1 MSVSCALTAR
11 CGLKSI
17 RMSSISIAD
26 ECARRSTPRP
36 HDSTPR
42 WTRTSNFQGWA
53 DKFRDQWPIFKAA
66 EIRRKR
72 VRQVSPDRRKCS
84 EHYRAV
90 GINRAPPC
98 YYERHVDAN
107 ELCALEWPHT
117 LEAV

>member
-1 MSVSCALTAR
+1 VRSDGSVRTEVFKALLR
-11 CGLKSI
+11 
-17 RMSSISIAD
+17 D
-26 ECARRSTPRP
+26 
-36 HDSTPR
+36 D
-42 WTRTSNFQGWA
+42 SNFQGWA

-107 ELCALEWPHT
+107 ELCTLDWPHT
-117 LEAV
+117 LEAI